1 MTDYI
6 RNNKLLVIILLIL
19 VLSNAVLLFF
29 LFGKRPP
36 RKAGAE
42 MASND
47 KSGGMRAYMKKV
59 LKDSIG
65 FTDAQVAMYDTM
77 GSRHKDIMKPMFS
90 TIQAHKDSFYKLL
103 MQPGPSDSLRQSF
116 LDKIAQDQRMID
128 ERIFNHFY
136 ELRAMCTPDQQPRF
150 DTVMQKMIRKMIAG
164 PPRRSSGQ
172 SSGGRK

>member
-29 LFGKRPP
+29 LFAKRPP
-36 RKAGAE
+36 RKTGAE
-42 MASND
+42 MANND
-47 KSGGMRAYMKKV
+47 KGGGMRAYMKRV

-65 FTDAQVAMYDTM
+65 FTDAQIAMYDTM
-77 GSRHKDIMKPMFS
+77 GSRHKDLMKPMFS
-90 TIQAHKDSFYKLL
+90 TIQSHKDSFYKLL
-103 MQPGPSDSLRQSF
+103 MQNGPSDSLRQSY

-128 ERIFNHFY
+128 EQIYNHFS
-136 ELRAMCTPDQQPRF
+136 ELRALCTPEQQPRF

-164 PPRRSSGQ
+164 PPRR
-172 SSGGRK
+172 R